1 MRVAVVGGGAS
12 GRAIH
17 RALTERGAT
26 AGLFSRTTGFD
37 ILCDDATAR
46 LGDAEVIVEA
56 TGRFAISRRAA
67 TDFFTRSTR
76 AVAGAARASGARHIL
91 LSIVGGDL
99 PQVQGYGYLAGKS
112 AQERVAR
119 QESPDLTIVR
129 STQWFEFAGQNLDR
143 MKLGPFALVPAMTIQ
158 PVALDAVADVIADA
172 AIGARAGELHEAAG
186 PEATT
191 LWDMTAQLHGKR
203 ITPIPLRIPS
213 RYGRAFRDGTLLP
226 ATDVEVIGP
235 RYAEW
240 LDARG
245 PRHAGPA
252 TGYNP

>member
-12 GRAIH
+12 GTAIH
-17 RALTERGAT
+17 RALTARGAT
-26 AGLFSRTTGFD
+26 AELFSRTTGFD
-37 ILCDDATAR
+37 ILRDDANAC
-46 LGDAEVIVEA
+46 LGDAEAIVEA
-56 TGRFAISRRAA
+56 TGRFTISRRAA

-99 PQVQGYGYLAGKS
+99 PQVQGYGYLAGKT

-129 STQWFEFAGQNLDR
+129 STQWFEFADQNLDR
-143 MKLGPFALVPAMTIQ
+143 MKFGPFALVPAMTIQ
-158 PVALDAVADVIADA
+158 PVALDVVADVIADA
-172 AIGARAGELHEAAG
+172 ATGTRTGALHEVAG
-186 PEATT
+186 PEVTT
-191 LWDMTAQLHGKR
+191 LWDMTAQLHRKR
-203 ITPIPLRIPS
+203 VTPIPLCIPG

-226 ATDVEVIGP
+226 APGVEVVGP

-240 LDARG
+240 LNARS
-245 PRHAGPA
+245 A
-252 TGYNP
+252 

>member
-1 MRVAVVGGGAS
+1 MRVVVVGGGAS

-17 RALTERGAT
+17 RALTERGAS
-26 AGLFSRTTGFD
+26 AELFSRTTGFD
-37 ILCDDATAR
+37 ILHDDASAR

-56 TGRFAISRRAA
+56 TGRFTIGRRAA

-76 AVAGAARASGARHIL
+76 AVATAARASGARHIL
-91 LSIVGGDL
+91 LSIVNGDL
-99 PQVQGYGYLAGKS
+99 PQLQGYGYLAGKI

-172 AIGARAGELHEAAG
+172 ATGTRTGALHEVAG

-191 LWDMTAQLHGKR
+191 LWDMTTQLPGKR
-203 ITPIPLRIPS
+203 VTPIPLRIPS

-226 ATDVEVIGP
+226 ARGIEVVGP

-240 LDARG
+240 LSTRSD
-245 PRHAGPA
+245 
-252 TGYNP
+252 